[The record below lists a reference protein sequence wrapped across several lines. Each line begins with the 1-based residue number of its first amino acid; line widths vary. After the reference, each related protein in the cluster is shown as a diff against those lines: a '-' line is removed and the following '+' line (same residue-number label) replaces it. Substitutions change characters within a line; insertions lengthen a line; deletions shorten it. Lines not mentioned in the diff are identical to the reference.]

1 MLGKDLSEALGG
13 IADDKIEAAA
23 NMAPAHRRSTWVRV
37 AACAAV
43 LAILIGAML
52 FWPGSPQV
60 VENPTGGTQVVVR
73 PLFGIQVYAA
83 EGLRYVS
90 EATDEPIF
98 AGEPIEDELIED
110 NSNPFGVPMDGR
122 AYRYNTVT
130 GEWEPLFANKRLPK
144 FDLVIWVEEGWE
156 ELEADL
162 VVYQNG
168 KKVDLWDRESPNFRR
183 FLAMNREGQTGWSLS
198 CSFQE
203 VVTLEILVE
212 SKKTG
217 EILLKQV
224 IKVTP
229 AVFEKEEATVAPD
242 GSTVM
247 QVFMNEGYM
256 LEILDEYRIE

>member
-1 MLGKDLSEALGG
+1 MLGKDLSEALCG
-13 IADDKIEAAA
+13 IAEDKIEAAA
-23 NMAPAHRRSTWVRV
+23 QVAPESHRPLWVRA

-43 LAILIGAML
+43 LAILIGAVL

-60 VENPTGGTQVVVR
+60 VEDPTGGTQVVVR

-83 EGLRYVS
+83 EGLMYVS
-90 EATDEPIF
+90 ESEGKPIF
-98 AGEPIEDELIED
+98 AGEPIED
-110 NSNPFGVPMDGR
+110 NSNPLGIPMDGR

-130 GEWEPLFANKRLPK
+130 GEWEPLFERKRLPK

-168 KKVDLWDRESPNFRR
+168 EKVDLWDRESKNYRR

-247 QVFMNEGYM
+247 QVYMNEGYM